1 MEQHQNATKTVAKC
15 MRRLYKKGLTTA
27 MGGNI
32 SLKMNGFIYI
42 TPSQTDKAVMKA
54 KDICILREDG
64 SQINPLNT
72 LSMETG
78 MHLAIYNSNKQAY
91 AIIHAH
97 PVYATAFAAAH
108 QMINTH
114 ITGEAYAV
122 IGNPVFAPYA
132 LAGSAELAASV
143 AKASLSGSVIL
154 LQNHGILAYGSSL
167 LDALEKIEVI
177 ENTAKMQLA
186 GMLLQRMNPLS
197 RENLT
202 EIDLLRKR

>member
-1 MEQHQNATKTVAKC
+1 MEQHQDPTKAVAKC

-27 MGGNI
+27 LGGNI

-42 TPSQTDKAVMKA
+42 TPSQTDKAAMKA

-64 SQINPLNT
+64 TQINPQNT
-72 LSMETG
+72 LSMETA
-78 MHLAIYNSNKQAY
+78 MHLAVYNSNKQAI

-154 LQNHGILAYGSSL
+154 LQNHGVLAVGISL
-167 LDALEKIEVI
+167 LDALEKIEVL
-177 ENTAKMQLA
+177 ENAAKMQIA
-186 GMLLQRMNPLS
+186 GLLLQSMHPLTD
-197 RENLT
+197 ENRT

>member
-1 MEQHQNATKTVAKC
+1 MEQHQNPVKAVAKC

-27 MGGNI
+27 LGGNI

-42 TPSQTDKAVMKA
+42 TPSQTDKATIKA
-54 KDICILREDG
+54 KDICVVDENG
-64 SQINPLNT
+64 LNLT
-72 LSMETG
+72 PHNCLSMETG
-78 MHLAIYNSNKQAY
+78 MHLSIYKSQKQAT

-114 ITGEAYAV
+114 LTGEAYAV

-132 LAGSAELAASV
+132 LAGSTELAASV
-143 AKASLSGSVIL
+143 AKASLYGSVIL

-167 LDALEKIEVI
+167 LDALEKIEVL
-177 ENTAKMQLA
+177 ENTAKMQIVGL
-186 GMLLQRMNPLS
+186 LLQKMNPLS
-197 RENLT
+197 EENRT

>member
-154 LQNHGILAYGSSL
+154 LQNHGILAYVSSL